1 MPPSLRTL
9 GIVMLVAD
17 LPCSMRLLFTFLV
30 PALAVLNF
38 ATAPAVVNPAHTPYS
53 STGAEASSN
62 SVNGIVKLFSKLSS
76 ILHGASTSPPIG
88 SILLSRSPQIPV
100 ISWDNRSLVITGSRE
115 ILFSGEFHPFRLPV
129 PSLWLDVLEKM
140 AAAGLNTVS
149 FQVPWC
155 LYEGQPGV
163 FRADGVFDLSDF
175 FKAAKELGLWVIA
188 RPGLYIREFLLC
200 CLPLPLF
207 VIVVKTDMT
216 MLSQHN

>member
-1 MPPSLRTL
+1 
-9 GIVMLVAD
+9 
-17 LPCSMRLLFTFLV
+17 MRLQFTLLV
-30 PALAVLNF
+30 PVLAVLNF
-38 ATAPAVVNPAHTPYS
+38 ARALAAVNPAQSPYS
-53 STGAEASSN
+53 RTGAEASNN
-62 SVNGIVKLFSKLSS
+62 SANGIVKLFSRLSS
-76 ILHGASTSPPIG
+76 ILHGASTSF
-88 SILLSRSPQIPV
+88 SRNILLNRSPQIPV

-188 RPGLYIREFLLC
+188 RPGPYIRKFLIC
-200 CLPLPLF
+200 CIPLVLI
-207 VIVVKTDMT
+207 VIVIKTGYDKAI
-216 MLSQHN
+216 QAD